1 MKRFAFAV
9 AALTL
14 GLAACEEPSTFEPH
28 KTVAISPFMGDP
40 VLGDPA
46 APVTLVEYASTT
58 CGHCKAFHA
67 EVFPELKTRYID
79 TGKVKLQFMMMPTQ
93 PVGLALAG
101 ESIARCAGADR
112 YFDVIDMLFEKQDVL
127 FEQSRN
133 ARKLQQELQAIG
145 AEVGLDKDEV
155 GTCMDSE
162 EIVTLTHEGVKAAP
176 ADING
181 TPSFAIDGK
190 KLELE
195 TFEDLWAALDLAVA
209 AAAGEP
215 AAVPAPLPAP

>member
-1 MKRFAFAV
+1 MKRFAFAA
-9 AALTL
+9 AALVL
-14 GLAACEEPSTFEPH
+14 GLAACEEPTTFEPH
-28 KTVAISPFMGDP
+28 TTVAISPFMGRP

-67 EVFPELKTRYID
+67 EVFPELKSRYID

-101 ESIARCAGADR
+101 ESIARCAGEDR
-112 YFDVIDMLFEKQDVL
+112 YFEVIETLFEKQDAL
-127 FEQSRN
+127 FEAGSN
-133 ARKLQQELQAIG
+133 ARKLQQELRAIG

-162 EIVTLTHEGVKAAP
+162 AIVELVRAGVQAAP
-176 ADING
+176 AEITG
-181 TPSFAIDGK
+181 TPSFVIDGK

-195 TFEDLWAALDLAVA
+195 TFDDLWAALDA
-209 AAAGEP
+209 AAAGATAPVEP
-215 AAVPAPLPAP
+215 VAPAHQ

>member
-1 MKRFAFAV
+1 MKRFAIAA
-9 AALTL
+9 AALAL

-28 KTVAISPFMGDP
+28 TTVAISPFMGLP

-67 EVFPELKTRYID
+67 EVFPELKARYID

-101 ESIARCAGADR
+101 ESIARCAGEDK
-112 YFDVIDMLFEKQDVL
+112 YFDVIDKLFEKQDVL
-127 FEQSRN
+127 FEAGRKP
-133 ARKLQQELQAIG
+133 RKLQQELRAIG

-162 EIVTLTHEGVKAAP
+162 AIVELVHAGVNAAP
-176 ADING
+176 QEITG
-181 TPSFAIDGK
+181 TPSFAISGV

-195 TFEDLWAALDLAVA
+195 TFGDLWNALDTAVSTA
-209 AAAGEP
+209 ATPAGP
-215 AAVPAPLPAP
+215 TAVPAPQ